1 MKPDESSK
9 TNRLEDTVL
18 QVSEH
23 QNSMNMMDNI
33 IDMPMMISGNNQQQ
47 ITSVPMDTTG
57 ESIQNVSVAGPS
69 TQIAHEQVHLNQN
82 QSDTMQQEEEEE
94 SSEGENFEE
103 ECDAD
108 EGIYIYIYMHVCIL
122 SYCAVC
128 VLLFYGKL
136 LRNQKRKKMK
146 QHICAFLLKAYL

>member
-23 QNSMNMMDNI
+23 QNNMNMMDNI
-33 IDMPMMISGNNQQQ
+33 IDMPMMMSGNNQQQ

-57 ESIQNVSVAGPS
+57 DSIQNVSVAGPS

-82 QSDTMQQEEEEE
+82 QSDTSMQQEEEEE

-108 EGIYIYIYMHVCIL
+108 EGIYIYICICVFFHIVQFVCCYFMGNCLEI
-122 SYCAVC
+122 
-128 VLLFYGKL
+128 
-136 LRNQKRKKMK
+136 RREKR
-146 QHICAFLLKAYL
+146 